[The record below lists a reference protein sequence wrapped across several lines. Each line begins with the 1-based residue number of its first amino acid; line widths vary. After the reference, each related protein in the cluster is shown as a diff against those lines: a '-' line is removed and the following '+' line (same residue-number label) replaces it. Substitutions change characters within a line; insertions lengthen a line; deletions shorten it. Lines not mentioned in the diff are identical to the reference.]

1 MYVGVILSM
10 AWIHKSGIVKIRAR
24 GREQRR
30 YAEQKMG
37 CQCPS

>member
-24 GREQRR
+24 GREQRKR
-30 YAEQKMG
+30 ERVILDGLKLI
-37 CQCPS
+37 